1 MAGNAKQAGGSLK
14 RRSPGGQAKAS
25 GDIKLTRNNVMV
37 DTTTT
42 QHTGNTTRA
51 IHTIASATQQLVRV
65 FDGQIGGLPAQVC
78 DGRELH
84 AFLKAGWQFSDWIKK
99 RIEQYGFEENLDYA
113 RLSPSDDKAQS
124 GGFSVKTEK
133 PRGGRPSI
141 EYHLSLDMAKELSMV
156 ENNEQGRTARRY
168 FIDCEKR
175 AHAPITSATL
185 PAEDW
190 DQVAFEGKR
199 IRVVMRD
206 GQPWL
211 AAANVAAALGLRSSD
226 RITRA
231 AARTEVCT
239 TKRGRQSL
247 NFLSPSAAFR
257 ASDYAEH
264 ERGAR
269 WRSWLA
275 RTLGELQGK
284 QPAPPAPQAP
294 QISGDPAE
302 LLRGMIGSNRF
313 LCHLDERG
321 RITLREIPQCA
332 VLANVEHLADW
343 IADPSGPP
351 QRLLPGILAAV
362 AQRMQQAA

>member
-1 MAGNAKQAGGSLK
+1 
-14 RRSPGGQAKAS
+14 
-25 GDIKLTRNNVMV
+25 MV

-42 QHTGNTTRA
+42 QHTGNTTP
-51 IHTIASATQQLVRV
+51 TWDT
-65 FDGQIGGLPAQVC
+65 PAQHINAAVELI
-78 DGRELH
+78 DGRPMTTSLAVAER
-84 AFLKAGWQFSDWIKK
+84 FGK
-99 RIEQYGFEENLDYA
+99 RHDDVLRRIRSLDCSPEFRLRNFAEASQSIEQPNGGVAKYPVVRMTRDGFTFLCMGFTGKEAAKFKEAYIDAFNQLEA
-113 RLSPSDDKAQS
+113 AQVES
-124 GGFSVKTEK
+124 AA
-133 PRGGRPSI
+133 PRI
-141 EYHLSLDMAKELSMV
+141 
-156 ENNEQGRTARRY
+156 
-168 FIDCEKR
+168 
-175 AHAPITSATL
+175 ATL

-190 DQVAFEGKR
+190 DQVAFAGKR

-206 GQPWL
+206 GQPWF
-211 AAANVAAALGLRSSD
+211 AAANVAVALGLRSSG

-231 AARTEVCT
+231 ASRTEVCT

-275 RTLGELQGK
+275 RTLGELQQGK
-284 QPAPPAPQAP
+284 PPAPPVPQGSA
-294 QISGDPAE
+294 DPAD

-321 RITLREIPQCA
+321 RITLREIPQSA

>member
-1 MAGNAKQAGGSLK
+1 MINFEVNHMDKDITVGSPSQAGLVTVF
-14 RRSPGGQAKAS
+14 Q
-25 GDIKLTRNNVMV
+25 GDIAGTP
-37 DTTTT
+37 T
-42 QHTGNTTRA
+42 
-51 IHTIASATQQLVRV
+51 QLV
-65 FDGQIGGLPAQVC
+65 DA
-78 DGRELH
+78 RELH
-84 AFLKAGWQFSDWIKK
+84 GFLKNGKQFSDWIKQ
-99 RIEQYGFEENLDYA
+99 RISQYGFEENQDFCLVS
-113 RLSPSDDKAQS
+113 LKGETKQ
-124 GGFSVKTEK
+124 G
-133 PRGGRPSI
+133 RGGNRRSI
-141 EYHLSLDMAKELSMV
+141 DYHLSLDMAKQLSMV
-156 ENNEQGRTARRY
+156 ENNEQGRMARRY

-206 GQPWL
+206 GQPWF
-211 AAANVAAALGLRSSD
+211 AAANVAVALGLRSSD

-231 AARTEVCT
+231 ASRTEVCT

-275 RTLGELQGK
+275 RTLGELQQGK
-284 QPAPPAPQAP
+284 PPAPPVPQGSA
-294 QISGDPAE
+294 DPAE

-332 VLANVEHLADW
+332 VLANVERLADW

-351 QRLLPGILAAV
+351 QQLLPGILAAV

>member
-1 MAGNAKQAGGSLK
+1 M
-14 RRSPGGQAKAS
+14 
-25 GDIKLTRNNVMV
+25 GDTS
-37 DTTTT
+37 TT
-42 QHTGNTTRA
+42 QHTGNTT
-51 IHTIASATQQLVRV
+51 TATQNTGLAAQQLVRV

-84 AFLKAGWQFSDWIKK
+84 AFLQVGRDFSSWMADRVKK
-99 RIEQYGFEENLDYA
+99 YAFEEGLDYTA
-113 RLSPSDDKAQS
+113 I
-124 GGFSVKTEK
+124 SV
-133 PRGGRPSI
+133 PPIRGAGNRGGRT

-156 ENNEQGRTARRY
+156 ENNPQGRVARRY

-175 AHAPITSATL
+175 AHAPATSVSL

-190 DQVAFEGKR
+190 GQVAFEGKR
-199 IRVVMRD
+199 IRVVVRD
-206 GQPWL
+206 GQPWFS
-211 AAANVAAALGLRSSD
+211 AANVAAALGLRSSD
-226 RITRA
+226 RITRSA
-231 AARTEVCT
+231 APSELCT
-239 TKRGRQSL
+239 TQRGRQPL
-247 NFLSPSAAFR
+247 NFLAPVAAFR
-257 ASDYAEH
+257 AGDYAEH

-269 WRSWLA
+269 WRNWLG

-284 QPAPPAPQAP
+284 QPAPPAP

-321 RITLREIPQCA
+321 RITLREIPPSA

-351 QRLLPGILAAV
+351 AQLLPGILAAV
-362 AQRMQQAA
+362 AQRMQLAA

>member
-1 MAGNAKQAGGSLK
+1 MQKDN
-14 RRSPGGQAKAS
+14 
-25 GDIKLTRNNVMV
+25 
-37 DTTTT
+37 TT
-42 QHTGNTTRA
+42 QPAGNTTPA
-51 IHTIASATQQLVRV
+51 THTIASTTQQLVRV
-65 FDGQIGGLPAQVC
+65 FDGQIGGLPTQVC

-99 RIEQYGFEENLDYA
+99 RVEQYGFEENLDYA
-113 RLSPSDDKAQS
+113 RLSASDDKAQS
-124 GGFSVKTEK
+124 GGLSVKTEK

-156 ENNEQGRTARRY
+156 ENNEQGRMARRY

-175 AHAPITSATL
+175 AHAPTTSATL

-206 GQPWL
+206 GQPWF
-211 AAANVAAALGLRSSD
+211 AAANVAVALGLRSSD

-231 AARTEVCT
+231 ASRTEVCT

-284 QPAPPAPQAP
+284 QPAPPIPQG
-294 QISGDPAE
+294 SGDPAE

-321 RITLREIPQCA
+321 RITLREIPQSA

>member
-1 MAGNAKQAGGSLK
+1 VINFEFNHMNKDITVGSAGQPGLVTVFQGDMAGT
-14 RRSPGGQAKAS
+14 P
-25 GDIKLTRNNVMV
+25 T
-37 DTTTT
+37 
-42 QHTGNTTRA
+42 
-51 IHTIASATQQLVRV
+51 QLV
-65 FDGQIGGLPAQVC
+65 DA
-78 DGRELH
+78 RELH
-84 AFLKAGWQFSDWIKK
+84 GFLKNGDRFAGWIKA
-99 RIEQYGFEENLDYA
+99 RIEKYGFEENRDFA
-113 RLSPSDDKAQS
+113 IAS
-124 GGFSVKTEK
+124 GNSEAK
-133 PRGGRPSI
+133 RGGHNRVD
-141 EYHLSLDMAKELSMV
+141 YHLSLDMAKELSMV

-175 AHAPITSATL
+175 AHAPTTSVSL

-231 AARTEVCT
+231 ASHTEVCT

-247 NFLSPSAAFR
+247 NFLAPSAAFR

-275 RTLGELQGK
+275 CTLGELQQGK
-284 QPAPPAPQAP
+284 PPAPAVAQA
-294 QISGDPAE
+294 SGDPAE

-321 RITLREIPQCA
+321 RITLREIPQSA